1 MGIDQ
6 LVAKIA
12 KGGRVQELTSG
23 GERAMGANRIFRLW
37 TDNTTTVLKAY
48 GSAARERR
56 ERRALQVLRPVDGLP
71 KVLDRGAD
79 GDLHWAI
86 FEDAGSWSLNSLPE
100 NLSLAKRAGA
110 ILRAIHETDAT
121 EMSNLARGI
130 DQEWV
135 TVDFISTFKR
145 LERYRGRLDLPADLL
160 EEARGVRPPF
170 ASPPRIA
177 HTNPSPDNFLVSD
190 AGDVTLINWEWATMA
205 PLEWD
210 LSRALWLLS
219 LQSGPAAA
227 NAFAEGYGA
236 DMEAAQ
242 LDRWTV
248 YHTGMMLVYESENRI
263 KGRLDDLGYLIAE
276 LRRAVTGAHSPV

>member
-1 MGIDQ
+1 MSIDQ

-23 GERAMGANRIFRLW
+23 DSRAVGANRIYRLW
-37 TDNTTTVLKAY
+37 TDSNTKILKAY

-86 FEDAGSWSLNSLPE
+86 FEDAGSWSLSSLPE
-100 NLSLAKRAGA
+100 NLSLARRAGS
-110 ILRAIHETDAT
+110 ILRAVHEAEST

-145 LERYRGRLDLPADLL
+145 LERYRGRLEIPADLL
-160 EEARGVRPPF
+160 EEARGIRPPF
-170 ASPPRIA
+170 ASPPRVA
-177 HTNPSPDNFLVSD
+177 HTNPSPDNFLVND

-210 LSRALWLLS
+210 LSRALWLLG
-219 LQSGPAAA
+219 LQSGRAAA
-227 NAFAEGYGA
+227 SAFAEGYGA
-236 DMEAAQ
+236 DMAEAQ

-248 YHTGMMLVYESENRI
+248 YHAGMMLVYESENRI
-263 KGRLDDLGYLIAE
+263 KGRLDDLGYLIDE
-276 LRRAVTGAHSPV
+276 LRRAVTGAHT